1 MGEVMTGG
9 ATAAGKSGET
19 TSVTGAHTHT
29 HTAQSTATPPAAPGP
44 SSPFSNGTF
53 HVERGCAAG
62 GSVVVLRFTAVDSS
76 IFWEDLDQQQ

>member
-29 HTAQSTATPPAAPGP
+29 HLSLRPHLQLHQDLHLHSQTVPSTLSEA
-44 SSPFSNGTF
+44 
-53 HVERGCAAG
+53 
-62 GSVVVLRFTAVDSS
+62 VLLAVP
-76 IFWEDLDQQQ
+76 